1 VQTVSDANL
10 KILDI
15 VSRWPGSAH
24 DSTIFNNSR
33 ICENFENGTI
43 SRGILLGDG
52 GYPLKEYLLTPLTN
66 VNTRAENLYNEAQI
80 RTRNPVERSYGVW
93 KRRFPILS
101 NGINLHMSRVQWIIV
116 ATAVLHNIA
125 IENNEIDPPILTPA
139 EEVAFEDANNV
150 PVEVFRNE
158 NNNNNNMTRNVMLTY
173 FNNLAN
179 VNI

>member
-1 VQTVSDANL
+1 
-10 KILDI
+10 
-15 VSRWPGSAH
+15 
-24 DSTIFNNSR
+24 
-33 ICENFENGTI
+33 
-43 SRGILLGDG
+43 
-52 GYPLKEYLLTPLTN
+52 LLTPLTN

-125 IENNEIDPPILTPA
+125 IENNEIDPPMLTPA

-158 NNNNNNMTRNVMLTY
+158 NNNNNMTRNVMLTY

>member
-1 VQTVSDANL
+1 MPITIPVPTTV
-10 KILDI
+10 
-15 VSRWPGSAH
+15 
-24 DSTIFNNSR
+24 
-33 ICENFENGTI
+33 
-43 SRGILLGDG
+43 
-52 GYPLKEYLLTPLTN
+52 
-66 VNTRAENLYNEAQI
+66 
-80 RTRNPVERSYGVW
+80 PVT
-93 KRRFPILS
+93 L
-101 NGINLHMSRVQWIIV
+101 

-125 IENNEIDPPILTPA
+125 IENNEIDPPMLTPA